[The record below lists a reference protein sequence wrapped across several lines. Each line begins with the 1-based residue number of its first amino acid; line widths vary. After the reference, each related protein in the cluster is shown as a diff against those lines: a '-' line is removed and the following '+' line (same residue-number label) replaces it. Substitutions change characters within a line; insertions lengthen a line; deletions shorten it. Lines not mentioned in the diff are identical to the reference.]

1 MPMKISIVTAT
12 YNSVKTLKDTIE
24 SVLGQTCQDYE
35 YIVIDGNSTDG
46 TQALVESY
54 RDRFG
59 DRLIL
64 VSEPD
69 KGLYDAMNKGIKRA
83 TGDFIGMLNS
93 DDFFSSPYVLETLA
107 AAIADDSVDAVYGD
121 VHYVK
126 PSRLDRCVRYYS
138 SRHFSRGRMRL
149 GFMPAHPSFY
159 CRAAVLKEFGLFDT
173 GYKVA
178 ADFEQMLRLI
188 YVQRIRTRYVPL
200 DFVTMRTGGIS
211 NAGLKSHL
219 QIMKDH
225 RRALKANGVWSSSL
239 LLSLRYIY
247 KAAEVATSRL
257 GLRTQRQPKH
267 QS

>member
-1 MPMKISIVTAT
+1 
-12 YNSVKTLKDTIE
+12 
-24 SVLGQTCQDYE
+24 
-35 YIVIDGNSTDG
+35 
-46 TQALVESY
+46 
-54 RDRFG
+54 
-59 DRLIL
+59 
-64 VSEPD
+64 
-69 KGLYDAMNKGIKRA
+69 
-83 TGDFIGMLNS
+83 
-93 DDFFSSPYVLETLA
+93 
-107 AAIADDSVDAVYGD
+107 
-121 VHYVK
+121 
-126 PSRLDRCVRYYS
+126 
-138 SRHFSRGRMRL
+138 
-149 GFMPAHPSFY
+149 MPAHPSFY

-173 GYKVA
+173 TYKVA

-239 LLSLRYIY
+239 LLSMRYVY